1 MKKADIEVG
10 AVYLARV
17 SGTLQR
23 VRITRKIETTARTY
37 SSYCGGPD
45 QFRNVTR
52 WEAKNLATGRAIIIK
67 SAQRLRRIPAM
78 VAS

>member
-23 VRITRKIETTARTY
+23 VKIARKIETTAYNY
-37 SSYCGGPD
+37 SRYSGEAEY
-45 QFRNVTR
+45 RNVTR
-52 WEAKNLATGRAIIIK
+52 WEAKNLATGRAILIK